1 MVRLTPE
8 VAAAAED
15 AAGLQAQLE
24 TAKARQQE
32 IFSKETRTSQFG
44 SEEERDAWIDEEV
57 KSVRSVQVLV
67 TWAFILC
74 MCTCHCLRD
83 HFCNVLGTTH
93 RMVCSSQR
101 ACA

>member
-15 AAGLQAQLE
+15 AAGLQVQLE

-57 KSVRSVQVLV
+57 KSVRSVQALV

-83 HFCNVLGTTH
+83 HFCNILGTTH
-93 RMVCSSQR
+93 RMVFSS
-101 ACA
+101 